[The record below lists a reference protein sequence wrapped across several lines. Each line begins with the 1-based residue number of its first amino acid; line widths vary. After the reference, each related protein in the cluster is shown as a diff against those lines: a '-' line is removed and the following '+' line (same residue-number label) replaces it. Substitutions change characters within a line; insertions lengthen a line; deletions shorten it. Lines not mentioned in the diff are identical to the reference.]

1 MALCKSRPVFLLMVS
16 LAFASILEPCMLLAA
31 EAITSLFTTF
41 PNAYP
46 IIPKVESFCFCAFF
60 YLSRSWNVGTDE
72 LSLDMAVIDEP

>member
-1 MALCKSRPVFLLMVS
+1 
-16 LAFASILEPCMLLAA
+16 MLLAA

-46 IIPKVESFCFCAFF
+46 IIPKVESFYFCAFF